1 MDLGVGL
8 IHPVCGVNA
17 LELVHC
23 TRSKVVPRTFKGSSF
38 VGRAFFYIQRRNTM
52 KHIVSGI
59 QPTGSLNIGTY
70 LGSIKNFV
78 KLQDQMPDH
87 EFFIF
92 IADLHAI
99 TIPKEK
105 QFLRKKIKEL
115 AALYIA
121 CGLDPNRVNLFIQSE
136 VPAHSQLAYLLQC
149 NSYIG
154 ELERMTQYKDKSKKQ
169 ESVTVGLFSYPTL
182 MAADILLYDAEYV
195 PVGIDQKQHLELTRD
210 IAIRMN
216 NRYNDIFTVPQPLI
230 AEVGAKIQSLTDP
243 DQKMSKSDDLIKSRI
258 DLLDDENIIRKRIRS
273 AVTDSVGTIVYNKEQ
288 RAGISNLMT
297 IYSVITGKS
306 FTELE
311 EQYQGCGYKEF
322 KDDLAE
328 VVVGEL
334 KPIQER
340 YYDLINSKELDD
352 ILDKGRDR
360 AMQVAMK
367 KITKIN
373 DRIGLGRK
381 RR

>member
-1 MDLGVGL
+1 
-8 IHPVCGVNA
+8 
-17 LELVHC
+17 
-23 TRSKVVPRTFKGSSF
+23 
-38 VGRAFFYIQRRNTM
+38 M
-52 KHIVSGI
+52 KRIVSGI

-78 KLQDQMPDH
+78 KLQDQMKDY

-105 QFLRKKIKEL
+105 KFLRQKIKEL

-121 CGLDPNRVNLFIQSE
+121 CGLDPERVNLFIQSE

-210 IAIRMN
+210 IAGRMN
-216 NRYNDIFTVPQPLI
+216 NRYNDIFTVPEPLI
-230 AEVGAKIQSLTDP
+230 AEVGAKIQSLTHP
-243 DQKMSKSDDLIKSRI
+243 EQKMSKSDELVKSRI
-258 DLLDDENIIRKRIRS
+258 DLLDPENIIRKRIRS
-273 AVTDSVGTIVYNKEQ
+273 AVTDSIGTIKYDKEN
-288 RAGISNLMT
+288 RPGISNLMT

-306 FTELE
+306 FDQLE
-311 EQYQGCGYKEF
+311 EEYKDAGYKEF
-322 KDDLAE
+322 KDDLGD
-328 VVVGEL
+328 VVVNEL

-340 YYDLINSKELDD
+340 YDELINSKELDD

-360 AMQVAMK
+360 AMQVAMR
-367 KITKIN
+367 KIMKIN

-381 RR
+381 RK